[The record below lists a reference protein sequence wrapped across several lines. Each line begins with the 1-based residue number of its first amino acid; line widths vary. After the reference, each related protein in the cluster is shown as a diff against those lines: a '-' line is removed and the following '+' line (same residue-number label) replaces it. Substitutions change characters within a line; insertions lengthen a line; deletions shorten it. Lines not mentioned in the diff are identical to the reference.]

1 LRPGQKLY
9 DFGSLPPG
17 IALVVKG
24 QLRLLGR
31 DENGEPF
38 TIQRIGAGGMAG
50 QVALLRGV
58 PGHALAASLPTQLW
72 LLPAENFLQA
82 LGEQPS
88 LNASFSG
95 PSIEELY
102 AAAAASRRPE
112 LPSRVTL
119 RDWAAN
125 QMQEAPGEQQV
136 LLLPPGTHSFP
147 EGWTSWLVS
156 SDNLEGLEPGRE
168 VQGPVELAVRGKLPG
183 RLLAQPSSWPPL
195 RLPAATHRCPI

>member
-1 LRPGQKLY
+1 MDLALALRVVAGWSPFDKLSQAAQARLAESLQPLRLRPGQKLF

-31 DENGEPF
+31 DEKGEPF
-38 TIQRIGAGGMAG
+38 TIQRIGAGVMVG

-58 PGHALAASLPTQLW
+58 AGQALAASLPTQLW

-82 LGEQPS
+82 LAEQPA
-88 LNASFSG
+88 LNASFSS

-112 LPSRVTL
+112 LPSRPTL

-125 QMQEAPGEQQV
+125 QMQEAP
-136 LLLPPGTHSFP
+136 
-147 EGWTSWLVS
+147 
-156 SDNLEGLEPGRE
+156 
-168 VQGPVELAVRGKLPG
+168 
-183 RLLAQPSSWPPL
+183 
-195 RLPAATHRCPI
+195 